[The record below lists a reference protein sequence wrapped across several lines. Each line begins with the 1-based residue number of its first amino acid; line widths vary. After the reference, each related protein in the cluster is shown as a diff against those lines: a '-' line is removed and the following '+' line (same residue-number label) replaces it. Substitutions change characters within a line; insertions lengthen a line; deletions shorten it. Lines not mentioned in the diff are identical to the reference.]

1 MEITPPMYKRS
12 MGSERLLGTICSTCN
27 DVLYGIVDICPKCG
41 RVGTLETIKLIWNG
55 KVFSSSTI
63 HAAQLGFEDKIP
75 YTTGIVEID
84 GVRVP
89 ALFDSE
95 KRMNVGEKV
104 EARIGKIKIT
114 SDGLVIYRPVWEK
127 SIEYSKPNVNV
138 NNSLRKSTKLREV
151 GIEGYGVYVPRYRI
165 SGEEISRVWGKG
177 TVKSVKSFSGKW
189 DDTGSYAMNA
199 TLSALRHAGI
209 SGEEIEEIMVGSES
223 HPHAV
228 YPTASKVAGFI
239 DSTGGAMDTEFA
251 CKAAT
256 AGMKSMMALA
266 ESAYIQYGL
275 VIGADSGQSSPN
287 DALEYNVG
295 DAGAAFIFGE
305 KKPIARLEG
314 RPISYTTD
322 TPDFW
327 RNTTEV
333 FPRHAERF
341 SLDPGYY
348 SHTIQAAEKL
358 LKELSLCS
366 EDFDYV
372 TFHQPNRR
380 LPREVGKRLGFKK
393 EQIEPGI
400 VVDYVGNVY
409 SAASPLGLAKI
420 LDEASPGQRILMVS
434 YGSGAGSDAFSF
446 ITTENIDQ
454 KRNTIKRSVRSW
466 IGEED
471 KEHLMY
477 CDYSTYARYKGLY
490 KNQ

>member
-1 MEITPPMYKRS
+1 
-12 MGSERLLGTICSTCN
+12 L
-27 DVLYGIVDICPKCG
+27 
-41 RVGTLETIKLIWNG
+41 
-55 KVFSSSTI
+55 
-63 HAAQLGFEDKIP
+63 
-75 YTTGIVEID
+75 VEIN
-84 GVRVP
+84 GIRVP
-89 ALFDSE
+89 ALYDSE
-95 KRMNVGEKV
+95 KRLKIGEKV
-104 EARIGKIKIT
+104 EARIGKIKTT
-114 SDGLVIYRPVWEK
+114 SEGLVIYRPIWER
-127 SIEYSKPNVNV
+127 SIGYSKPKIHV
-138 NNSLRKSTKLREV
+138 NNSFRKSHKLGEV
-151 GIEGYGVYVPRYRI
+151 GIEGYGVYVPRFRI

-177 TVKSVKSFSGKW
+177 IVKSTKSFPGKW

-199 TLSALRHAGI
+199 TLSALGHAEI

-228 YPTASKVAGFI
+228 YPTASKVAGLI

-266 ESAYIQYGL
+266 ECDYIQYGL

-295 DAGAAFIFGE
+295 DAGVAFIFGK

-314 RPISYTTD
+314 RPLSYTTD

-327 RNTTEV
+327 RNITEE

-358 LKELSLCS
+358 MKELSLCP

-372 TFHQPNRR
+372 TFHQPNKK

-400 VVDYVGNVY
+400 VVDFTGNVY

-420 LDEASPGQRILMVS
+420 LDESSPGQRILIVS

-446 ITTENIDQ
+446 ITTENIDE
-454 KRNTIKRSVRSW
+454 KRSKIKRSVKSW

-471 KEHLMY
+471 KDLVEY
-477 CDYSTYARYKGLY
+477 CDYATYARYKGLY